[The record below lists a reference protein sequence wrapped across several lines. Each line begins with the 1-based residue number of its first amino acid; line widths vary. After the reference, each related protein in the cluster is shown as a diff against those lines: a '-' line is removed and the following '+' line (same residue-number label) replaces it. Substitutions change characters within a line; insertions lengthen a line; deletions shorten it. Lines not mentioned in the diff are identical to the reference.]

1 MMGTIIIIRHSY
13 HENQKTFQISSIK
26 VIDDK
31 IIIIIVSPVGIYDD
45 DPEIITLSY
54 SDFGKKII
62 SITCEK
68 RQIAELTNQN
78 GKTSN
83 IAFFCRCVSGRK

>member
-1 MMGTIIIIRHSY
+1 MYVLVQTSIGIEMKGTIIIIIHSY
-13 HENQKTFQISSIK
+13 HENQKALQISSIK

-31 IIIIIVSPVGIYDD
+31 IIIIIIVSPVGIYDD

-62 SITCEK
+62 SITHTK
-68 RQIAELTNQN
+68 
-78 GKTSN
+78 KD
-83 IAFFCRCVSGRK
+83 K

>member
-1 MMGTIIIIRHSY
+1 MYVLVQTSIGIEMRGTIIIIIHSY
-13 HENQKTFQISSIK
+13 HENQTFQTFQISSIK

-31 IIIIIVSPVGIYDD
+31 IIIIIIVSPVGIYDD

-62 SITCEK
+62 SITHTK
-68 RQIAELTNQN
+68 
-78 GKTSN
+78 KD
-83 IAFFCRCVSGRK
+83 K

>member
-13 HENQKTFQISSIK
+13 HENQKTIQISSIK

-31 IIIIIVSPVGIYDD
+31 IVIIIIVSPVGIYDD

-62 SITCEK
+62 SITC
-68 RQIAELTNQN
+68 
-78 GKTSN
+78 
-83 IAFFCRCVSGRK
+83 

>member
-1 MMGTIIIIRHSY
+1 MYVLVQTSIGIEMKGTLIIIIHSY
-13 HENQKTFQISSIK
+13 HENQKTLQISSIK

-31 IIIIIVSPVGIYDD
+31 IIIIIIVSPVGIYDD

-62 SITCEK
+62 SITHTK
-68 RQIAELTNQN
+68 
-78 GKTSN
+78 KD
-83 IAFFCRCVSGRK
+83 K